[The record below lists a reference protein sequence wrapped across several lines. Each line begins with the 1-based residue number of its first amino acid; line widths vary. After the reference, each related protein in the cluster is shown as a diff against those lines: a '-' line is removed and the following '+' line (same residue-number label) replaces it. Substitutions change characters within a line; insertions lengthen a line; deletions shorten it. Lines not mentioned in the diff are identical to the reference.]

1 MKYITLLRG
10 INISGKN
17 KISMNELKK
26 VLEENEE
33 RLNKFTNSI
42 IDYSKSVE
50 KVIVIPE
57 EDAIYLNDAQI
68 EILGTKPYYIFENG
82 ILEKFEI

>member
-1 MKYITLLRG
+1 
-10 INISGKN
+10 
-17 KISMNELKK
+17 MNELKK

-42 IDYSKSVE
+42 IDYSKSVG
-50 KVIVIPE
+50 KVIAIPE

>member
-33 RLNKFTNSI
+33 RLNKLTNSI
-42 IDYSKSVE
+42 IDYSKSVG
-50 KVIVIPE
+50 KVIAIPE

>member
-10 INISGKN
+10 VNISGKN

-42 IDYSKSVE
+42 IDYSKSVG
-50 KVIVIPE
+50 KVIAIPE